1 MAEPMATELLEASIA
16 RVWNERD
23 DQRRLAAI
31 DEIYHPD
38 AFIYEPDRAVTGH
51 AAISDVVA
59 GVLADM
65 PPGFRF
71 VVTGPTLGHHDVAIT
86 RWQGGPPGQV
96 LVSGADTARIVDG
109 KIHEHWFFF
118 DPATPS

>member
-1 MAEPMATELLEASIA
+1 MAEPTPTELLEASIA

-23 DQRRLAAI
+23 DARRLVAI
-31 DEIYHPD
+31 DEIYHRD
-38 AFIYEPDRAVTGH
+38 ARIYEPERSVTGH
-51 AAISDVVA
+51 QAISDVVA

-71 VVTGPTLGHHDVAIT
+71 EVVGPTLGHHGVAVT
-86 RWQGGPPGQV
+86 RWHGGPPGETI
-96 LVSGADTARIVDG
+96 VSGADTARVVDG

-118 DPATPS
+118 DPAT